1 MTQVFVV
8 TQPSTNTLVVCSSEQ
23 LAKDY
28 INQHVRSLC
37 QRYVDA
43 KEQVLVAGTPLVK
56 ARIIKL
62 PLEEMGAAWNTF
74 FENVD
79 TSQRIGY
86 QKLTVDQHIF
96 SPSPLN
102 PFRAKTISK
111 KVDDVQSA
119 RQHLFHIVVKGLAS
133 QKWQRSVDADGY
145 CVWSQPNDPRRCPA
159 GWVIPLEEHSSP
171 DAPSDNVGVVQQCG
185 ALKSFLSTQPG
196 SVHEELGE
204 FMRQMQYAHDD
215 YPNPDGMHRRFV
227 GLCVE
232 YKLEAPPG
240 LEEAPE

>member
-1 MTQVFVV
+1 MNRVFVV
-8 TQPSTNTLVVCSSEQ
+8 TQPSSGTLVICSSEQ
-23 LAKDY
+23 LAVDY
-28 INQHVRSLC
+28 INKHVRFICRSYQSPVSETIGAC
-37 QRYVDA
+37 TSEEV
-43 KEQVLVAGTPLVK
+43 QVYT
-56 ARIIKL
+56 RIAKL
-62 PLEEMGAAWNTF
+62 PLEEMGAAWNAH
-74 FENVD
+74 FEKVD
-79 TSQRIGY
+79 APRRFGY
-86 QKLTVDQHIF
+86 ERLTVDLHMF
-96 SPSPLN
+96 NPSGH
-102 PFRAKTISK
+102 RISK

-145 CVWSQPNDPRRCPA
+145 CVWSQPDDPRRCPA